1 MLLQGNRARMQP
13 PQFNRTFVTK
23 LSSSCSNNRPPLLQ
37 SWCRSMHFSR
47 YAQELQVC
55 WFTMLYQNT
64 VPHLPHLHQ
73 LGTCQECM
81 VHCAC
86 MWNDDAK
93 ENLASNLRMVS
104 SQAITLSH
112 CRLQVAQDTLAELL
126 EGEKMQLPS
135 DQAISQE
142 CTGQDTRHVVLS
154 SLQTYRHELIGILD
168 CHLGQLRQKS
178 KNRKR
183 KKAPSKHSKQKQKRK

>member
-1 MLLQGNRARMQP
+1 MCCITL
-13 PQFNRTFVTK
+13 
-23 LSSSCSNNRPPLLQ
+23 
-37 SWCRSMHFSR
+37 
-47 YAQELQVC
+47 
-55 WFTMLYQNT
+55 LYQNA
-64 VPHLPHLHQ
+64 VPHLPHIHK
-73 LGTCQECM
+73 LGTWQECM

-86 MWNDDAK
+86 IWNDNAK
-93 ENLASNLRMVS
+93 ENLGSNLRMVS

-112 CRLQVAQDTLAELL
+112 CRLQVAQNSLAELL

-142 CTGQDTRHVVLS
+142 CTGQDTGHVVLS

-178 KNRKR
+178 KHRKR
-183 KKAPSKHSKQKQKRK
+183 KKAPSKHNKQKSKRK